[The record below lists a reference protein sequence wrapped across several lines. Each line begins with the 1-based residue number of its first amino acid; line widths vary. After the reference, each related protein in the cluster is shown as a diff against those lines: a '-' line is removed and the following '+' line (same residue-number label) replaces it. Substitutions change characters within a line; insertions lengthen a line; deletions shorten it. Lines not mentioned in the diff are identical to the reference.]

1 MLSRSSTAAV
11 VAALVVLAAAGCG
24 GEQSKATVTEQ
35 SFGSGPNRVW
45 IFRPPGKP
53 TSVVLF
59 LHGQGGVRET
69 TPFYHRPWLEHL
81 ARKGSIVLY
90 PRYELIPG
98 APGAIPHVANG
109 LRTAQ
114 AHADLRSL
122 PLLAIG
128 YSRGGWLVFPSAL
141 AAAHDGLKLRA
152 ILSVFPVTPE
162 QPFDFRR
169 MPKGTLIDVLAG
181 DRDWVVGKVGAV
193 QIFLLL
199 GLARYPGNLTSA
211 KLVRSHGDFVASHLS
226 VLETSPGARAAY
238 WARADRL
245 LGRIT
250 R

>member
-1 MLSRSSTAAV
+1 MFNSWSKAAAG
-11 VAALVVLAAAGCG
+11 AALVALVAAGCG
-24 GEQSKATVTEQ
+24 GKHSAAGVTEQ

-53 TSVVLF
+53 TTVVLF

-69 TPFYHRPWLEHL
+69 TPFYHRPWLAHL

-90 PRYELIPG
+90 PRYELVPG
-98 APGAIPHVANG
+98 APGAVPHVANG
-109 LRTAQ
+109 LRTAE
-114 AHADLRSL
+114 AHVDVRSL

-141 AAAHDGLKLRA
+141 AAARDGLRLRA

-181 DRDWVVGKVGAV
+181 DRDRVVGKVGAV

-199 GLARYPGNLTSA
+199 GLARYPGDLTSA

-226 VLETSPGARAAY
+226 VLETSPAARAAY

-245 LGRIT
+245 IDRIT
-250 R
+250 S